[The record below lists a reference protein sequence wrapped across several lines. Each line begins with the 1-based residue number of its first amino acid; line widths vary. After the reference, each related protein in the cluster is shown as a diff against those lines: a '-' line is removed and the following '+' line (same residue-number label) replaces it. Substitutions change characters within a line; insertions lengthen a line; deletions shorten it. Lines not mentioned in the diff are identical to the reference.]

1 MIDCPLI
8 QTFLYSQ
15 SIRPE
20 HISMPTETK
29 LSTAP
34 VPRVGLLPK
43 LRYYW
48 TFIVAGLC
56 FLLMGVP
63 VIPVAYVLRKFFGVQ
78 DFIYPFAKLGC
89 RLYLR
94 AAGAKVHVSGFE
106 HLDPQQPY
114 VFVANH
120 QSNLD
125 PPLMFAYLQ
134 RNLGW
139 IAKKEL
145 FRIPIMGQGLPLGNV
160 IPIDRRNREAAI
172 ESTKRGAE
180 IVRRG
185 RSVAAY
191 PEGTR
196 SVNGKIKEF
205 KKGVFFMA
213 MEAGVPIVPVIIN
226 DTRLVMRKGTA
237 YCFPH
242 DVYIELLPPIST
254 KGHTNEN
261 LEELIT
267 TVRAEFLSRVRT
279 D

>member
-1 MIDCPLI
+1 M
-8 QTFLYSQ
+8 QTEVKVSP
-15 SIRPE
+15 RP
-20 HISMPTETK
+20 IPQI
-29 LSTAP
+29 
-34 VPRVGLLPK
+34 GLFPK
-43 LRYYW
+43 LRFYW
-48 TFIVAGLC
+48 TFVVAALC
-56 FLLMGVP
+56 FLVMGIP
-63 VIPVAYVLRKFFGVQ
+63 VIPVAYMLRKFFGVP
-78 DFIYPFAKLGC
+78 DFIYPFGKLGC

-94 AAGAKVHVSGFE
+94 AAGAKIHVSGFE
-106 HLDPQQPY
+106 QLDPNKPY
-114 VFVANH
+114 VFLANH

-125 PPLMFAYLQ
+125 PALMFAYLK

-160 IPIDRRNREAAI
+160 IPIDRSNRETAI

-196 SVNGKIKEF
+196 SVDGKIKAF

-213 MEAGVPIVPVIIN
+213 TESGVPIVPVIIN
-226 DTRLVMRKGTA
+226 DTRLVMRKGTN
-237 YCFPH
+237 YCLPH
-242 DVYIELLPPIST
+242 DVYVELLPPIST
-254 KGHTNEN
+254 QGYGEEN
-261 LEELIT
+261 MEELMEK
-267 TVRAEFLSRVRT
+267 VRNQFIARVRT

>member
-1 MIDCPLI
+1 M
-8 QTFLYSQ
+8 QT
-15 SIRPE
+15 E
-20 HISMPTETK
+20 AK

-34 VPRVGLLPK
+34 VPRIGLFPR

-48 TFIVAGLC
+48 TFIVAALC
-56 FLLMGVP
+56 FLIMGIP
-63 VIPVAYVLRKFFGVQ
+63 VIPLAYVLRKFFGVQ
-78 DFIYPFAKLGC
+78 DFIYPFGKLGC

-94 AAGAKVHVSGFE
+94 AAGAKIHASGFE
-106 HLDPQQPY
+106 HLDPRQPY

-125 PPLMFAYLQ
+125 PALMFAYLK

-160 IPIDRRNREAAI
+160 IPIDRSNREAAI
-172 ESTKRGAE
+172 ESTRRGAE
-180 IVRRG
+180 IVQRG

-196 SVNGKIKEF
+196 SVDGKIKEF

-213 MEAGVPIVPVIIN
+213 IEAGVPIVPVVIN
-226 DTRLVMRKGTA
+226 DTRLVMRKGTD
-237 YCFPH
+237 YCLPH
-242 DVYIELLPPIST
+242 NVYVELLPPIST
-254 KGHTNEN
+254 TGSTAEN
-261 LEELIT
+261 IEELIAK
-267 TVRAEFLSRVRT
+267 VRAEFLARVRT